1 MKYVSIK
8 EKKYFVLII
17 LFIVL
22 SGVFSIFLRIP
33 ELSLLQI
40 RIIRSSLAFLVG
52 ASLSL
57 SGLLLQTLFQNP
69 LVEPFTIG
77 IAGAAS
83 IGAAI
88 SIIFPFIPT
97 KISAFVFS
105 ILVILFMARLSRKT
119 TSSELLLT
127 GLMISFLTSA
137 IVTLLMGILSPHQI
151 GALTHWMLGGVE
163 GKRAEDL
170 LILAL
175 FFILIWIINLTKS
188 NDLNA
193 LLLGGESAK
202 SLGVNVEK
210 LQLLIYL
217 STSILTSITVSI
229 VGLIG
234 FVGLLIPHFS
244 RLIFGSDHRILI
256 LVAPLLGGLS
266 LLFTD
271 GIMRFLW
278 YPIEFPLGAVTAL
291 IGAPFF
297 LILLIRKRVVA

>member
-8 EKKYFVLII
+8 DKKYIAII
-17 LFIVL
+17 LLFLILAGIL
-22 SGVFSIFLRIP
+22 SLFLRIP
-33 ELSLLQI
+33 DISLLKL
-40 RIIRSSLAFLVG
+40 RIIRTSLAFLVG

-97 KISAFVFS
+97 KISAFIFS
-105 ILVILFMARLSRKT
+105 ILIVLFMARLSRKT
-119 TSSELLLT
+119 SSSELLLT

-137 IVTLLMGILSPHQI
+137 IVTLLMGLLSPHQI
-151 GALTHWMLGGVE
+151 GALTHWMLGGAE
-163 GKRAEDL
+163 GKRVEDL
-170 LILAL
+170 LLLAI
-175 FFILIWIINLTKS
+175 FFVLIWLINITKS

-202 SLGVNVEK
+202 SLGVEVEK
-210 LQLLIYL
+210 LQLIIYL

-256 LVAPLLGGLS
+256 LIAPIIGGLS

-271 GIMRFLW
+271 GIMRFIW

-297 LILLIRKRVVA
+297 LFLLVRKRVIA

>member
-8 EKKYFVLII
+8 DKKYIAII
-17 LFIVL
+17 IIFLLLSALFSL
-22 SGVFSIFLRIP
+22 FLRIP
-33 ELSLLQI
+33 DLSLLQI
-40 RIIRSSLAFLVG
+40 RMIRSSLAFLVG

-97 KISAFVFS
+97 KISAFIFS
-105 ILVILFMARLSRKT
+105 LLVILFMARLSKKT

-137 IVTLLMGILSPHQI
+137 IVTLLMGVLSPHQI

-163 GKRAEDL
+163 GKRVEDL

-175 FFILIWIINLTKS
+175 FFVLIWIMNISRS

-202 SLGVNVEK
+202 SLGVDVER

-256 LVAPLLGGLS
+256 FIAPLIGGLA

-271 GIMRFLW
+271 GIMRFIW

-297 LILLIRKRVVA
+297 LILLIRKRVAA